1 MAKTNNNNTM
11 TKVSVRLFG
20 TTDGKVILISKNEN
34 AGLNYTAIEVSTLPN
49 GDVNEVTWVNSSRIN
64 IAQDV
69 EPLVRALYPKT
80 VKPIDSAA
88 TCRVL
93 TSFRTVLKED
103 ISIIC
108 FSEKLPCEV
117 MSYND
122 KDVNG
127 VSLKEYVLN
136 TFGYP
141 DQTTGQLTVGF
152 DLTDIDAYDL
162 QVTVPEYKVDEH
174 DPISKLN
181 ANEIKVYVHKQD
193 KDLYDSIEMT
203 KPCRQVDNFLKF
215 DNPVNPHKN
224 IMLLG
229 GKGVGKSTL
238 AEHVADKYNMPI
250 VSITGDPSLT
260 IEDLCG
266 YVIPNNGS
274 TGSTT
279 PWITQESDFLRA
291 YTSGWVIKIDE
302 VNNFSN
308 SVLIGLNDAFYG
320 KHRAI
325 KYQGKTIPCHPKT
338 VIICTTNFGYQG
350 NNPMN
355 EAFVDRFYPILMTD
369 LVEDN
374 YANYLSVKNPTLDV
388 AAIKEYTKFMFKL
401 MTYMEQTFENQD
413 RFSPNTPAISVRR
426 FSEVLMTALA
436 SKSFKQVLGDVIFAI
451 LHGVEDN
458 KTKTQGVLA
467 QFDKDI
473 TTIEQMFF
481 MNKQLLKDAKK
492 ALKDLLNYSVPVGQG
507 TTNTSSTNADDIFS
521 KASSMDSSSADS
533 IIDNLNNL
541 SW

>member
-1 MAKTNNNNTM
+1 MANKNNNQTEKISALLLSTKKNELIIVTNNA
-11 TKVSVRLFG
+11 
-20 TTDGKVILISKNEN
+20 N
-34 AGLNYTAIEVSTLPN
+34 AGLQHVVIQPVLLPN
-49 GDVNEVTWVNSSRIN
+49 GEIDRVDWINASKLN

-69 EPLVRALYPKT
+69 EPLVKAIYSK
-80 VKPIDSAA
+80 VKRPIPSAA
-88 TCRVL
+88 GCPVL
-93 TSFRTVLKED
+93 ASYRAVLDED
-103 ISIIC
+103 LSISLY
-108 FSEKLPCEV
+108 SDKLPCEV
-117 MSYND
+117 LKYSD

-127 VSLKEYVLN
+127 VTVKDYILN
-136 TFGYP
+136 VFGYP
-141 DQTTGQLTVGF
+141 DQTTGDLTVGF
-152 DLTDIDAYDL
+152 ELKDIDIYNL
-162 QVTVPEYKVDEH
+162 KVTLPEYSVNEH
-174 DPISKLN
+174 DPISKLS
-181 ANEIKVYVHKQD
+181 ANEVNVYVHKQD
-193 KDLYDSIEMT
+193 KELYDSIEMT
-203 KPCRQVDNFLKF
+203 KACRQVDNFLRF

-224 IMLLG
+224 IMLFG

-250 VSITGDPSLT
+250 VSITGDPSST

-279 PWITQESDFLRA
+279 PWITQESDFLKA

-338 VIICTTNFGYQG
+338 LIICTTNFGYQG

-374 YANYLSVKNPTLDV
+374 YAAYLSKKNPSLDTT
-388 AAIKEYTKFMFKL
+388 AIKEYTKFMFKL

-413 RFSPNTPAISVRR
+413 RFNPNTPAISVRR
-426 FSEVLMTALA
+426 FSEVLMTSLA
-436 SKSFKQVLGDVIFAI
+436 SKSFKQVLGDVIYAI
-451 LHGVEDN
+451 IHGVEDN
-458 KTKTQGVLA
+458 KTKTQAVLA
-467 QFDKDI
+467 HFDKDI
-473 TTIEQMFF
+473 TTIEQLFF
-481 MNKQLLKDAKK
+481 MDKQIIKDAKK
-492 ALKDLLNYSVPVGQG
+492 AMSSVLGIGVAAS
-507 TTNTSSTNADDIFS
+507 TVNTNSSSTNVDDIFN
-521 KASSMDSSSADS
+521 KASSGDSSSASS
-533 IIDNLNNL
+533 IIDGLDNL

>member
-1 MAKTNNNNTM
+1 MSKNIDKVKVRIFKTKKDEILMVIKNANAGFQHVAVQAVVAPNGEI
-11 TKVSVRLFG
+11 TKVV
-20 TTDGKVILISKNEN
+20 
-34 AGLNYTAIEVSTLPN
+34 
-49 GDVNEVTWVNSSRIN
+49 WVNASKIN

-69 EPLVRALYPKT
+69 EALVKVLYSKAKMPIPAAASCQVLASYRAVL
-80 VKPIDSAA
+80 DSDLSLA
-88 TCRVL
+88 CY
-93 TSFRTVLKED
+93 
-103 ISIIC
+103 
-108 FSEKLPCEV
+108 SEKLPCEV
-117 MSYND
+117 MSYD
-122 KDVNG
+122 EKDNTG
-127 VSLKEYVLN
+127 LTLRDYITN

-141 DQTTGQLTVGF
+141 DANGDLTVGF
-152 DLTDIDAYDL
+152 ELKDRDIYDL
-162 QVTVPEYKVDEH
+162 KVSLPEYKVDEH

-181 ANEIKVYVHKQD
+181 ANEVKVYVHKQD
-193 KDLYDSIEMT
+193 KELFDSIEMT
-203 KPCRQVDNFLKF
+203 KACRQVDNFLRF

-279 PWITQESDFLRA
+279 PWITQDSDFLRA

-374 YANYLSVKNPTLDV
+374 YAAYLSKKNPSLD
-388 AAIKEYTKFMFKL
+388 ATAIKEYTKFMFKL

-436 SKSFKQVLGDVIFAI
+436 SKSFKQVLGDVIYAI
-451 LHGVEDN
+451 IHGVEDN
-458 KTKTQGVLA
+458 KTKTQAVLA

-473 TTIEQMFF
+473 TTIEQLFF
-481 MNKQLLKDAKK
+481 MDKQIIKDAKK
-492 ALKDLLNYSVPVGQG
+492 TLNDLLSVGVASV
-507 TTNTSSTNADDIFS
+507 TTNTSSTDANDIFN
-521 KASSMDSSSADS
+521 KANSMDSSDANS
-533 IIDNLNNL
+533 IIDGLNNL

>member
-162 QVTVPEYKVDEH
+162 QVTVPEYKV
-174 DPISKLN
+174 IKKL
-181 ANEIKVYVHKQD
+181 
-193 KDLYDSIEMT
+193 S
-203 KPCRQVDNFLKF
+203 
-215 DNPVNPHKN
+215 
-224 IMLLG
+224 
-229 GKGVGKSTL
+229 
-238 AEHVADKYNMPI
+238 
-250 VSITGDPSLT
+250 
-260 IEDLCG
+260 
-266 YVIPNNGS
+266 
-274 TGSTT
+274 
-279 PWITQESDFLRA
+279 
-291 YTSGWVIKIDE
+291 
-302 VNNFSN
+302 
-308 SVLIGLNDAFYG
+308 
-320 KHRAI
+320 
-325 KYQGKTIPCHPKT
+325 
-338 VIICTTNFGYQG
+338 
-350 NNPMN
+350 
-355 EAFVDRFYPILMTD
+355 
-369 LVEDN
+369 
-374 YANYLSVKNPTLDV
+374 
-388 AAIKEYTKFMFKL
+388 
-401 MTYMEQTFENQD
+401 
-413 RFSPNTPAISVRR
+413 
-426 FSEVLMTALA
+426 
-436 SKSFKQVLGDVIFAI
+436 
-451 LHGVEDN
+451 
-458 KTKTQGVLA
+458 
-467 QFDKDI
+467 
-473 TTIEQMFF
+473 
-481 MNKQLLKDAKK
+481 
-492 ALKDLLNYSVPVGQG
+492 
-507 TTNTSSTNADDIFS
+507 
-521 KASSMDSSSADS
+521 
-533 IIDNLNNL
+533 
-541 SW
+541 

>member
-1 MAKTNNNNTM
+1 MAKVNNID
-11 TKVSVRLFG
+11 KVRATLVSSNKG
-20 TTDGKVILISKNEN
+20 DLISIVNN
-34 AGLNYTAIEVSTLPN
+34 PNSGWQYVVFTLVLLPN
-49 GDVNEVTWVNSSRIN
+49 GDIDRIDWINASKLN

-69 EPLVRALYPKT
+69 EPLIKAMFGNIVKRPIPAAAGCPVLASYRA
-80 VKPIDSAA
+80 
-88 TCRVL
+88 VL
-93 TSFRTVLKED
+93 DADRSLALFD
-103 ISIIC
+103 N
-108 FSEKLPCEV
+108 KLPVEV
-117 MSYND
+117 AKYTD

-127 VSLKEYVLN
+127 VTLKEYILN

-141 DQTTGQLTVGF
+141 DPTTGDLTVGF
-152 DLTDIDAYDL
+152 ELKDRDIYDL
-162 QVTVPEYKVDEH
+162 KVSLPEYKVDEH

-181 ANEIKVYVHKQD
+181 ANEINVYVHRQD
-193 KDLYDSIEMT
+193 KDLYDSIEVT
-203 KPCRQVDNFLKF
+203 KACRQVDNFLKF

-374 YANYLSVKNPTLDV
+374 YANYLSVKNPSLDV
-388 AAIKEYTKFMFKL
+388 TAIKEYTKFMFKL

-436 SKSFKQVLGDVIFAI
+436 SKSFKQVLGDVIYAI
-451 LHGVEDN
+451 IHGVEDN

-467 QFDKDI
+467 HFDKDI
-473 TTIEQMFF
+473 AVIEQLFF
-481 MNKQLLKDAKK
+481 MDKQIVKDAKK
-492 ALKDLLNYSVPVGQG
+492 AFKDLLKVGVAMA
-507 TTNTSSTNADDIFS
+507 TVNTNTSSTNVDDIFD
-521 KASSMDSSSADS
+521 KANSSGSSSADD
-533 IIDNLNNL
+533 IIEGLNNL
-541 SW
+541 WS

>member
-1 MAKTNNNNTM
+1 MANKNNNVEKVSALLLSTKKQELIIVTNNA
-11 TKVSVRLFG
+11 
-20 TTDGKVILISKNEN
+20 N
-34 AGLNYTAIEVSTLPN
+34 AGLQYVVIQPVLLPN
-49 GDVNEVTWVNSSRIN
+49 GEIDRVDWINASKLN

-69 EPLVRALYPKT
+69 EPLVKAMYSKAKR
-80 VKPIDSAA
+80 PIPSAA
-88 TCRVL
+88 GCPVL
-93 TSFRTVLKED
+93 ASYRAVLDED
-103 ISIIC
+103 QSIAL

-117 MSYND
+117 LKYTD

-127 VSLKEYVLN
+127 VTVKDYVLN
-136 TFGYP
+136 VFGYP
-141 DQTTGQLTVGF
+141 DSNGDLTVGF
-152 DLTDIDAYDL
+152 ELKDIDIYNL
-162 QVTVPEYKVDEH
+162 KVTVPEYKVDEH
-174 DPISKLN
+174 DPISKLS
-181 ANEIKVYVHKQD
+181 ANEINVYVHRQD
-193 KDLYDSIEMT
+193 KDLYDSIEIT
-203 KPCRQVDNFLKF
+203 KPCRQVDNFLRF

-224 IMLLG
+224 IMLFG

-238 AEHVADKYNMPI
+238 AEHIADKYNMPI

-374 YANYLSVKNPTLDV
+374 YAAYLSKKNPSLDAV
-388 AAIKEYTKFMFKL
+388 AIKEYTKFMFKL
-401 MTYMEQTFENQD
+401 MSYMEQTFENQD
-413 RFSPNTPAISVRR
+413 RFNPNTPAISVRR
-426 FSEVLMTALA
+426 FSEVLMTSLA
-436 SKSFKQVLGDVIFAI
+436 SKSFKQVLGDVIYAI
-451 LHGVEDN
+451 IHGVEDN
-458 KTKTQGVLA
+458 KTKTQAVLA
-467 QFDKDI
+467 HFDKDI
-473 TTIEQMFF
+473 TTIEQLFF
-481 MNKQLLKDAKK
+481 MDKQIIKDAKK
-492 ALKDLLNYSVPVGQG
+492 AMASVLSIGVAAS
-507 TTNTSSTNADDIFS
+507 TVNTNSSSTNVDDIFN
-521 KASSMDSSSADS
+521 KANSGDSSSASS
-533 IIDNLNNL
+533 IIDGLDNLQ
-541 SW
+541 W